1 MRYFLY
7 LSYCGT
13 NYSGWQT
20 QPNAPSVQETLEQS
34 LETILRTP
42 TPIVGAGR
50 TDAGVHARLMVAHAD
65 LDCSPTEASILA
77 DRLNRLL
84 PQDIAIQR
92 IVPMQ
97 ADAHARFSATARTYR
112 YYVALQRDPFMHSLK
127 LRLYHSLDF
136 EAMNQAA
143 QRLMDYEDFTSFAK
157 LHTDVKTNICHVT
170 HALWTPLEGQ
180 AGQWVFTI
188 TANRFL
194 RNMVR
199 AIVGTLFSVGKGKL
213 SPEGFARVI
222 EGQDRG
228 IAGSSAPAHA
238 LYLEDVTYP
247 EELFLPIE
255 AGQ

>member
-1 MRYFLY
+1 MRYFIY

-20 QPNAPSVQETLEQS
+20 QPNAPSVQQTLEQG
-34 LETILRTP
+34 LETILRHP

-50 TDAGVHARLMVAHAD
+50 TDAGVHARLMVAHLD
-65 LDCSPTEASILA
+65 LDCPPSEAHRLVEK
-77 DRLNRLL
+77 LNRLL
-84 PQDIAIQR
+84 PQDIAIHR
-92 IVPMQ
+92 ILPMQ
-97 ADAHARFSATARTYR
+97 ENAHARFSATARTYR
-112 YYVALQRDPFMHSLK
+112 YYVALQRDPFMHNLK

-136 EAMNQAA
+136 DAMNQAA
-143 QRLMDYEDFTSFAK
+143 QKLMEYEDFTSFAK

-170 HALWTPLEGQ
+170 HALWTPLEEQ

-199 AIVGTLFSVGKGKL
+199 AIVGTLFSVGKGSL
-213 SPEGFARVI
+213 SPEEFACVI
-222 EGQDRG
+222 EGKDRG

-247 EELFLPIE
+247 EELFLPLGSE
-255 AGQ
+255 Q